1 MAMIYHVVHKSEHGG
16 FWDGERCVREIEVR
30 SPETA
35 KRLEQ
40 EGHGVTVVSQCPDF
54 SAMKAEELRSYAA
67 AKGID
72 LAGAKTK
79 AQMIERIKDVE

>member
-1 MAMIYHVVHKSEHGG
+1 M
-16 FWDGERCVREIEVR
+16 
-30 SPETA
+30 
-35 KRLEQ
+35 
-40 EGHGVTVVSQCPDF
+40 TVVSQCPDF

-79 AQMIERIKDVE
+79 AQMIERIKDAE